1 MTHINSIKKYISL
14 GLVLSLVLCLVI
26 FSFVKTQTATAAT
39 IRSVR
44 TVSTAKIAPPVTQRS
59 VRTVRSVPVI
69 IPTQTIP
76 PVKTTPPQAPPVPT
90 QTQINRSIYIWSSAF
105 SNYTMS
111 YIEQY
116 LATNNISTAIVSSSN
131 KPAFNQ
137 LLTDLHQRGTKVEL
151 MIGNNNFLTN
161 PNPVAYLD
169 NILNGI
175 DTTKLSA
182 VHLDVE
188 PYATSSFPDYHS
200 REQYYQN
207 LYINLLQIT
216 KTYLNQRGIPLTVS
230 IPVFYPESTLNE
242 IYRQADTVYVMAYQ
256 ITSMNY
262 LKTRLQ
268 EEIAL
273 GKEKTIPAFR
283 ANDFTTR
290 AAFETYLTN
299 AMTTL
304 GTSKVVLHDIGRF
317 MVLDAGQ

>member
-1 MTHINSIKKYISL
+1 
-14 GLVLSLVLCLVI
+14 V
-26 FSFVKTQTATAAT
+26 
-39 IRSVR
+39 
-44 TVSTAKIAPPVTQRS
+44 
-59 VRTVRSVPVI
+59 

-76 PVKTTPPQAPPVPT
+76 PIKTTPPQAPQAPT
-90 QTQINRSIYIWSSAF
+90 QTQINRSMYIWSSAF

-131 KPAFNQ
+131 KTAFKQ
-137 LLTDLHQRGTKVEL
+137 LLADLYQRGTKVEL
-151 MIGNNNFLTN
+151 MIGNNNFITD

-188 PYATSSFPDYHS
+188 PYTFADYHS

-207 LYINLLQIT
+207 LYIQLLQIT
-216 KTYLNQRGIPLTVS
+216 KTYLNQRGISLTVS
-230 IPVFYPESTLNE
+230 IPVFYPEQTLAE
-242 IYRQADTVYVMAYQ
+242 IYKQADTVYVMAYQ

-268 EEIAL
+268 EELAL
-273 GKEKTIPAFR
+273 RKEKTIPAFR

-317 MVLDAGQ
+317 MVLDGGQ